1 MLNVFPVPAFKDNYF
16 WVIDDGRFALVVD
29 PGDATPVI
37 AYLAQKSLTL
47 AAILIT
53 HHHADHV
60 GGIGGLLDW
69 CVDRNV
75 VVYGP
80 ASENIP
86 HCTHKLDDGAT
97 VNIISPALSLQVIDV
112 PGHTAGHMAYH
123 AESQGWLFCGDTL
136 FAGGC
141 GRLFEGTAAQMRAS
155 LGKLAALPAETNVFC
170 AHEYTLAN
178 LLFACAVEPN
188 NAALRSRVLA
198 LRLHTVT
205 PLRRNQ
211 PHALDTLHRFEHID
225 ATSHSPPTVADG
237 VEETQPPLPFFAGN
251 RRNVTSQTTTC
262 GFEAEQLQP
271 VLHPHQ

>member
-47 AAILIT
+47 AVILIT

-69 CVDRNV
+69 CDDRKIF
-75 VVYGP
+75 VYGP

-112 PGHTAGHMAYH
+112 PGHTAGHIAYH

-178 LLFACAVEPN
+178 LRFASAVEPS
-188 NAALRSRVLA
+188 NAALRDRVD
-198 LRLHTVT
+198 R
-205 PLRRNQ
+205 
-211 PHALDTLHRFEHID
+211 DT
-225 ATSHSPPTVADG
+225 ATRARGEPTVPSTIAL
-237 VEETQPPLPFFAGN
+237 ERATNPFL
-251 RRNVTSQTTTC
+251 RWD
-262 GFEAEQLQP
+262 EAEVKLAAARASSGTFGP
-271 VLHPHQ
+271 NAPADLVFATIREWKDNF